1 MRFKQLIETVSKKSI
16 PSHQK
21 RVIVEVMVSDE
32 DDEDVEVGSD
42 VCRIYARC

>member
-1 MRFKQLIETVSKKSI
+1 MRFRELIENVSKKSI

-32 DDEDVEVGSD
+32 NDEDVEVNSS
-42 VCRIYARC
+42 VSRIF